1 MIFWAVALL
10 VWVAAGARLGR
21 VVART
26 ATPLRMSMVF
36 AGFSVALSSTVMV
49 PAVWDIVDRIAPEQH
64 AAAMIVIVLW
74 TALSAA
80 SAVGAVSAWPVMS
93 RPAMRGLATVL
104 YSVGAPGG
112 DRGSLRLPGAGSD
125 LYHRR
130 SVPCHF
136 DGGYGTLRGRRWGR
150 GIALI
155 VTGSSILLVVVVVM
169 LVESIG
175 GTGALE
181 SDIWTGPGGVWFIAA
196 SSVLIALGITWVLLE
211 TWLRARRDLYRLRRM
226 HALLVKRFPPEVVD
240 ADSAGSTS
248 VLRAS
253 DMIAQIMDAMYI
265 QSGAGMFDVGGQE
278 RRGPSLHTRGFW
290 RGGSPIPWPRMCWTP
305 GGLRLLRRCRAP
317 LGVVVGERTR

>member
-104 YSVGAPGG
+104 YSVGLLVAIAVLFGYP
-112 DRGSLRLPGAGSD
+112 R
-125 LYHRR
+125 RR
-130 SVPCHF
+130 SSLSSLHCPLSF
-136 DGGYGTLRGRRWGR
+136 RRGYGTSRGRHWG
-150 GIALI
+150 
-155 VTGSSILLVVVVVM
+155 
-169 LVESIG
+169 VES
-175 GTGALE
+175 
-181 SDIWTGPGGVWFIAA
+181 
-196 SSVLIALGITWVLLE
+196 
-211 TWLRARRDLYRLRRM
+211 R
-226 HALLVKRFPPEVVD
+226 
-240 ADSAGSTS
+240 
-248 VLRAS
+248 
-253 DMIAQIMDAMYI
+253 
-265 QSGAGMFDVGGQE
+265 
-278 RRGPSLHTRGFW
+278 
-290 RGGSPIPWPRMCWTP
+290 
-305 GGLRLLRRCRAP
+305 
-317 LGVVVGERTR
+317 